1 MSQHYTCIDCGRGYT
16 LSHEEQRWYQ
26 EQGWPLPK
34 RCEDC
39 RSQRRRERDSGN
51 IGLSG
56 PGSEPST
63 GSRHWP
69 AEFFE
74 QRPERKL
81 DQRQA
86 LSRPSRRS
94 LNWWRNPYA
103 RFGLLSLGFVL
114 LAGAVA
120 LAAGLPWWLVLVVVV
135 VAVNGITLALYR
147 YDKAIAG
154 GEQTRVPEA
163 ILLALAFFGGSPAA
177 YVATYC
183 FRQRHKVQKL
193 SFVLPFWLI
202 VTGQILALCSLPIWL
217 GWL

>member
-1 MSQHYTCIDCGRGYT
+1 MSSHHICIDCGRGFT

-26 EQGWPLPK
+26 EKGWPLPK

-51 IGLSG
+51 MGFSG
-56 PGSEPST
+56 PTSQPPT
-63 GSRHWP
+63 GSRRWSADFSEQAP
-69 AEFFE
+69 AQKSAQ
-74 QRPERKL
+74 QRL
-81 DQRQA
+81 GSQ
-86 LSRPSRRS
+86 RS
-94 LNWWRNPYA
+94 LNWWGNPYA

-120 LAAGLPWWLVLVVVV
+120 LLIGLSWWLVLVIVVL
-135 VAVNGITLALYR
+135 AVNGITLAVYR
-147 YDKAIAG
+147 YDKAISG

-177 YVATYC
+177 YFALYH
-183 FRQRHKVQKL
+183 FKERHKVQKM
-193 SFVLPFWLI
+193 SFILPFWLI

-217 GWL
+217 EWI